1 MTIINITD
9 LRPHL
14 SEYANEVCFKGERFI
29 VERNGKPAFAL
40 VSLEDVEAIEALE
53 EMIDIQEAKKALEK
67 GEFIPLETLA
77 AELGLK

>member
-1 MTIINITD
+1 MTTINITD
-9 LRPHL
+9 LRPNL
-14 SEYANEVCFKGERFI
+14 SEYANEVCFKGERII
-29 VERNGKPAFAL
+29 VERNGKPVFAL

-53 EMIDIQEAKKALEK
+53 EMIDLQEAKKALEK